1 MDERSSEDELL
12 AALAP
17 VLGWLRLRKLLLLM
31 RLRSPEPIVGV
42 VVVVVIV
49 PGFGSLTCE
58 EPALVVFDE
67 VAELPPRRLL
77 MLLLLP
83 KNLRR
88 LKPFPD
94 SVVTD
99 SSDCLEAAGERRV
112 GSRVCGE
119 CGGGE

>member
-1 MDERSSEDELL
+1 MCIVRNGGAIAGHVSADWSS
-12 AALAP
+12 
-17 VLGWLRLRKLLLLM
+17 
-31 RLRSPEPIVGV
+31 SI

-94 SVVTD
+94 SAVTD